1 VNRHDIA
8 LDGCLTRLAFSL
20 LGITP
25 DKFEVDQSVVD
36 ELDAQLAE
44 RARRLDHKA
53 DAA

>member
-1 VNRHDIA
+1 MNRHDLA

-36 ELDAQLAE
+36 ELDAQLAA
-44 RARRLDHKA
+44 RAARLNHGD
-53 DAA
+53 DPS

>member
-1 VNRHDIA
+1 MNRHDLA

-44 RARRLDHKA
+44 RERRLIA
-53 DAA
+53 GAGPA